1 MNELFSPPLDA
12 RGLIVHPGA
21 YPDVSAEDYHGREI
35 CARPSVSSTG
45 LKRIS
50 SKSAYH
56 YWAESNMN
64 PKRPVCKEKAHFG
77 IGKAL
82 HDVLLLNE
90 RFESHYYVLPEGY
103 NARSRDFEE
112 YRAGAEYAAKKG
124 RTVLTYAQRDMVL
137 AMADQ
142 LVKNDLAS
150 ALLTAGTP
158 EMTLVAI
165 DPETKVYMR
174 GRPDILPTTMEIIP
188 DIKTAIDAS
197 QDAYERAATK
207 FGYFQSA
214 AHYLDVIEQLYGPA
228 KRRFVLITVEKEY
241 PFVVTIDQLDEVDI
255 DMARLRNRAALNQ
268 FAECL
273 KTGEWPAYTSREKP
287 IRQLMMAPYERA
299 LINQAIERGELS
311 Y

>member
-1 MNELFSPPLDA
+1 MTELFSPPLDA
-12 RGLIVHPGA
+12 NGLIIHPGA
-21 YPDVSAEDYHGREI
+21 YPDISAEDYHGREI
-35 CARPSVSSTG
+35 CASPSVSSTG
-45 LKRIS
+45 LKLIS
-50 SKSAYH
+50 SKSPQH
-56 YWAESNMN
+56 YWANSNMN
-64 PKRPVCKEKAHFG
+64 PCRPIRKEKAHFG

-90 RFESHYYVLPEGY
+90 RFDTHYYVLPEEY

-112 YRAGAEYAAKKG
+112 YRAGAEYAAKRG
-124 RTVLTYAQRDMVL
+124 RTVLTHGQRDMVL

-142 LVKNDLAS
+142 LVKNDLAQ

-158 EMTLVAI
+158 EMTLVAK
-165 DPETKVYMR
+165 DPETGVFMR
-174 GRPDILPTTMEIIP
+174 GRPDILPHTMEIIP
-188 DIKTAIDAS
+188 DIKTAADAS
-197 QDAYERAATK
+197 QDVYERAATK

-214 AHYLDVIEQLYGPA
+214 AHYLDVIENLYGPA

-241 PFVVTIDQLDEVDI
+241 PFVVTIDQLDDVDI
-255 DMARLRNRAALNQ
+255 DMARLRNRAALNR

-273 KTGEWPAYTSREKP
+273 KTGEWPAYTTRNKP